1 MSTNLWTQTTNGT
14 TNIIQMQTKYKRS
27 YTKRIDFVPLL
38 SETKIIHILDLH
50 YHLYILSNEYENVV
64 Q

>member
-1 MSTNLWTQTTNGT
+1 
-14 TNIIQMQTKYKRS
+14 MQTKYKRL

-38 SETKIIHILDLH
+38 SETKIIHVLDLH